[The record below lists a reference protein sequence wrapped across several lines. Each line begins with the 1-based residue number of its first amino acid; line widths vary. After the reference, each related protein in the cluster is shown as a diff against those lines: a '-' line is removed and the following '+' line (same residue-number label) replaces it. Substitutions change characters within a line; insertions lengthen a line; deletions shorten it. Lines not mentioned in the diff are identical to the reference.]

1 MPLVF
6 VLAIL
11 GVIYLVRLVV
21 GFVFASIGL
30 VIVVALLVGAFFWFI
45 RPRT

>member
-11 GVIYLVRLVV
+11 GVIYLVRLVL

-30 VIVVALLVGAFFWFI
+30 VLVVALLVGAFFWFI